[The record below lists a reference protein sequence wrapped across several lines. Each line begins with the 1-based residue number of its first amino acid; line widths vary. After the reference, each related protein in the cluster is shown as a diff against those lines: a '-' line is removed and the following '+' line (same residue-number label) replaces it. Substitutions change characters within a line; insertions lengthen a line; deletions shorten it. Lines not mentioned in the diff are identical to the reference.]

1 MSFPNLEYPRKS
13 RSVGA
18 VSGEAQGNQV
28 QQITPGLG
36 SVCKTHV
43 IESHPTCPA
52 YLYVPVSPAHTASL
66 HNYRLELR
74 SPNLLHFGAWDHKAE
89 WGLDSQSCLGSMSPQ
104 RSPPEVSCFP
114 CTPFTP
120 LCSDLPAS
128 TVLSIG
134 KKNSLRD
141 LLRKADFLFFKERE
155 YNENSKCR
163 GVLTGGCN
171 VLKIFLDET

>member
-1 MSFPNLEYPRKS
+1 MSFPNLEYPQKS
-13 RSVGA
+13 RSDGG

-128 TVLSIG
+128 TVLG
-134 KKNSLRD
+134 TGEKKILWETCSGRLISYFSRKESTMRIANAGEFSLVVAMY
-141 LLRKADFLFFKERE
+141 LRYF
-155 YNENSKCR
+155 
-163 GVLTGGCN
+163 
-171 VLKIFLDET
+171 

>member
-1 MSFPNLEYPRKS
+1 MSLSPILRALHICMSLYLLH
-13 RSVGA
+13 
-18 VSGEAQGNQV
+18 V
-28 QQITPGLG
+28 QL
-36 SVCKTHV
+36 
-43 IESHPTCPA
+43 
-52 YLYVPVSPAHTASL
+52 L

-128 TVLSIG
+128 TVLGIG
-134 KKNSLRD
+134 KK
-141 LLRKADFLFFKERE
+141 KFL
-155 YNENSKCR
+155 
-163 GVLTGGCN
+163 
-171 VLKIFLDET
+171 